1 MQLNLI
7 GFAYAECIL
16 IVLLSVVMLNVV
28 IPSVAAPTFLPR
40 HAAAK
45 LFVLKPFQ
53 FIQLKKLG
61 LSSFDEKV
69 NAFSPFSLS
78 PVGFEPSASRL

>member
-1 MQLNLI
+1 MLTVL
-7 GFAYAECIL
+7 F
-16 IVLLSVVMLNVV
+16 IVFLSVVMLNVV

-40 HAAAK
+40 HSAAK

-61 LSSFDEKV
+61 LSTFDEKV
-69 NAFSPFSLS
+69 NAFSPFSLP
-78 PVGFEPSASRL
+78 PVGFELTTSGL